1 MEYFTSLN
9 YTLQISDRQNS
20 RNKLSTVKTAYIQG
34 VDSITERPTAQQN
47 AMINI
52 TFLNFNVQ
60 FVFVHWGQENLT
72 M

>member
-1 MEYFTSLN
+1 MEYFTSVN

-52 TFLNFNVQ
+52 TFVNFEQ